1 MPNNPNE
8 PSPIRIFT
16 TEEFERQLRSLLKRY
31 RSIQSDIQ
39 PIIEQLQ
46 ASKALGDKIQN
57 VGYPVFKV
65 RVQNSDI
72 QKGKS
77 GGYRLIYYMQL
88 SSEIVLITIYAKSDR
103 QDISAK
109 EVRRIIE
116 LFVNE
121 LY

>member
-31 RSIQSDIQ
+31 RSIQSDVQ